1 MGYAGA
7 MLTGLVLGLLGGG
20 GAMFSIP
27 VLVYLF
33 HIPPSVA
40 TGYSLFL
47 VGVTAMSGAIQNT
60 RHNLVDFKAAL
71 YYGIPSVITVYVIR
85 RFVIHSLPDIL
96 WQTANFTLHKDDA
109 ILMLLAVVMM
119 LVGVKMITEK
129 PKVQTGEEP
138 EHKMNFPV
146 LILIAVLIGAFVGV
160 AGAGGGFLMTPALI
174 YFANLHMKKAIGT
187 SLVLVSVNSFLGF
200 AGDLGASP
208 HMDWIF
214 LLKFSGFSIAGV
226 FIGSYFSS
234 RVNGLKL
241 KNAFGWFMV
250 LMGVYIAVR
259 EFIK

>member
-1 MGYAGA
+1 

-33 HIPPSVA
+33 HLPPSVA

-47 VGVTAMSGAIQNT
+47 VGVTAMSGAVQNT
-60 RHNLVDFKAAL
+60 RKHLVDFKSAL

-85 RFVIHSLPDIL
+85 RFVIHSLPDVL
-96 WQTANFTLHKDDA
+96 WQTTGFTLHKDDG
-109 ILMLLAVVMM
+109 ILLLLTVVMI
-119 LVGVKMITEK
+119 LVGFKMISEK

-138 EHKMNFPV
+138 EHKMNYPL
-146 LILIAVLIGAFVGV
+146 LILVAVLIGAFVGV

-174 YFANLHMKKAIGT
+174 YFANLPMKKAIGT

-200 AGDLGASP
+200 AGDLGANP

-214 LLKFSGFSIAGV
+214 LLKFSGFSVAGV
-226 FIGSYFSS
+226 FIGSYLSHGIDS
-234 RVNGLKL
+234 LKL

-250 LMGVYIAVR
+250 AMGIYIGVKEILAL
-259 EFIK
+259 